1 MNTNNNDMKVLKYI
15 AAIVLIASMAA
26 CGGDRKD
33 ATLGG
38 TQDTTAKAGTG
49 QTGTSTDLD
58 SNQTDSV
65 NRGNADPS
73 GRGSSDTLNARP
85 VH

>member
-1 MNTNNNDMKVLKYI
+1 MKTLKYF
-15 AAIVLIASMAA
+15 AAILLVASMAA

-38 TQDTTAKAGTG
+38 TQDTVAKAGTG
-49 QTGTSTDLD
+49 ANGSTTGLD
-58 SNQTDSV
+58 SNKMDSV

>member
-1 MNTNNNDMKVLKYI
+1 MK
-15 AAIVLIASMAA
+15 AIKIFSAILIAGALAA
-26 CGGDRKD
+26 CGGNRND

-38 TQDTTAKAGTG
+38 TQDTVAKAGNGDDGSSTN
-49 QTGTSTDLD
+49 GTDTSKLD
-58 SNQTDSV
+58 ST

-73 GRGSSDTLNARP
+73 GRGSSDTLNSRP

>member
-1 MNTNNNDMKVLKYI
+1 MKALKYF
-15 AAIVLIASMAA
+15 AAVALAGTLAS

-38 TQDTTAKAGTG
+38 TQDTIAKAGTG
-49 QTGTSTDLD
+49 ETGSTTGLD
-58 SNQTDSV
+58 SNKMDSV

>member
-1 MNTNNNDMKVLKYI
+1 MKALKYF
-15 AAIVLIASMAA
+15 AAIILVASMAA

-49 QTGTSTDLD
+49 VNGSTTGLD
-58 SNQTDSV
+58 SNKMDSV